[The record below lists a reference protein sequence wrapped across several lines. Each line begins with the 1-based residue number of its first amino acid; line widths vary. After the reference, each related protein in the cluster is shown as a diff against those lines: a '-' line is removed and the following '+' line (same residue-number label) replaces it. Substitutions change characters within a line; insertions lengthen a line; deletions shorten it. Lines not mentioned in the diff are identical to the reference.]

1 MDPATLARSYYE
13 AIDEDEYDRLREL
26 LLAEFTQERSDRTF
40 ESREAFVSFMRD
52 DRPETDTTHEVEH
65 VTADGD
71 RVVVEGTLRRSN
83 GEVWF
88 RFADAFA
95 IEDGRLASLRT
106 YSI

>member
-13 AIDEDEYDRLREL
+13 AIDEDEYDRLRGL

>member
-13 AIDEDEYDRLREL
+13 AIDDDEYDRLRDL
-26 LLAEFTQERSDRTF
+26 LDPAFTQQRADRTF
-40 ESREAFVSFMRD
+40 EDRESFVSFMQH
-52 DRPETDTTHEVEH
+52 DRPDRDTTHEIEH
-65 VTADGD
+65 VTAATD

-88 RFADAFA
+88 EFADAFEV
-95 IEDGRLASLRT
+95 EDGALASLRT